1 MGTRTPLVGCSNADR
16 WPSMVVVVRVVR
28 WWGVVSSASAPV
40 LLVGGWTVA
49 ARLQPRSVNPVAST
63 ISALAADGAADRW
76 VMTLVLLAVGVCDV
90 VTGLALRLAATPGR
104 LILIAG
110 GIAGVLVAANP
121 EPATGGS
128 LAHAFWATIGFIA
141 LTAWPLGGLRR
152 GSSVPGGLRPTVSA
166 VAAGALLGLLVWF
179 AAELMTG
186 GGQVGLAERVLA
198 EARAVWPLAV
208 VLTCW
213 RSMSPARLPPWAR
226 RGDLLHHVP
235 RPGRIAE
242 EARGRRDVRPPDWSA
257 RSGRN

>member
-1 MGTRTPLVGCSNADR
+1 
-16 WPSMVVVVRVVR
+16 MVVVVRVVP
-28 WWGVVSSASAPV
+28 WWGVVSSAAAPV

-49 ARLQPRSVNPVAST
+49 ARLQPRSFNAVAST

-90 VTGLALRLAATPGR
+90 VTGLALRPAAAPGR

-110 GIAGVLVAANP
+110 GIAGVLVAATP

-128 LAHAFWATIGFIA
+128 PAHAFWATIGFIA

-198 EARAVWPLAV
+198 EAQAVWPLAV

-213 RSMSPARLPPWAR
+213 RSMSPAGCPRGPGAVSSCTTSRGPAESRQKR
-226 RGDLLHHVP
+226 RAAAMCVLRIGPRVP
-235 RPGRIAE
+235 AGVNPRGAYTRPAIQA
-242 EARGRRDVRPPDWSA
+242 A
-257 RSGRN
+257 